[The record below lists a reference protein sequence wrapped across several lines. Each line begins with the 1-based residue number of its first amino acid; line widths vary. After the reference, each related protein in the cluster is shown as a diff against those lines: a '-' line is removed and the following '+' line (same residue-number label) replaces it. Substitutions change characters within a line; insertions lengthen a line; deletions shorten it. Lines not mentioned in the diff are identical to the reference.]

1 VSLSGVHTSYLR
13 LGQEEGAIVLGF
25 NVHDLTEELNVE
37 QLGHDMFQLV
47 DQNNLDKLVLDLDG
61 VRYLTSSVLG
71 KFITLHRRL
80 HRKNGKLVMCRPSE
94 PIREILKQSRLLD
107 YFHVRD
113 TLPEAVQALH

>member
-1 VSLSGVHTSYLR
+1 MSLSGVHTSYLR
-13 LGQEEGAIVLGF
+13 LGQEAGAIVLGF
-25 NVHDLTEELNVE
+25 NVQDLTEELNVE

-80 HRKNGKLVMCRPSE
+80 HRKNGKLVLSRPSE
-94 PIREILKQSRLLD
+94 PVREILKQSRLLD
-107 YFHVRD
+107 YFNVRD
-113 TLPEAVQALH
+113 SIPDAVKALH